1 MDSQWY
7 LGVVYGMNCI
17 HMGLAQRGGKVKDA
31 VSVEIS
37 GRTQQ
42 NTASKL
48 LDAIEAYTKGKDAP
62 TAVGIGL
69 PGYVNPQKG
78 LWMHC
83 MLMGIRQPIA
93 ITSILT
99 QALSIPVYIDNDLNA
114 ATLAE
119 NYFGIGQI
127 SKEFLFVQ
135 ADEGVALGIVTGG
148 RLLRGIANCA
158 GEIGHLTVEPDGELC
173 ECNSRGC
180 LEPIVSINRI
190 AEDAEKHIV
199 DYPDSVLQGESMLTP
214 EKIFTAAQS
223 GDELALR
230 IAYRA
235 VKALGI
241 GLVGCVNLLNPEHIV
256 LTGRVGKNNWFLE
269 QVKKYVYANGFV
281 SSVATLKDISSSAL
295 TDDFPEVLGAAS
307 LCYVTEYA

>member
-1 MDSQWY
+1 MDSEWY

-17 HMGLAQRGGKVKDA
+17 HLGLAQRGGKVKDTIH
-31 VSVEIS
+31 VEIRN
-37 GRTQQ
+37 RTQQ
-42 NTASKL
+42 NTAQKL
-48 LDAIEAYTKGKDAP
+48 LETIEAYIRDKGTPA
-62 TAVGIGL
+62 AVGIGL

-83 MLMGIRQPIA
+83 MLMGIRQPIV
-93 ITSILT
+93 ITSVLT
-99 QALSIPVYIDNDLNA
+99 EALSIPVYIDNDLNA

-119 NYFGIGQI
+119 NYFGIGRI

-135 ADEGVALGIVTGG
+135 ADEGVALGIVTEG

-158 GEIGHLTVEPDGELC
+158 GEIGHLTVETDGDLC

-180 LEPIVSINRI
+180 LEPIVSFNSI
-190 AEDAEKHIV
+190 AEEVAKHIG
-199 DYPDSVLQGESMLTP
+199 DYPDSDLQGESVLTP
-214 EKIFTAAQS
+214 DKIFMAAQN
-223 GDELALR
+223 GDDLALR

-256 LTGRVGKNNWFLE
+256 LTGRVGKNTWFLE

-281 SSVATLKDISSSAL
+281 SSVATLKDISSSVL
-295 TDDFPEVLGAAS
+295 IDDFPEVLGAAS
-307 LCYVTEYA
+307 LCYVNEHT